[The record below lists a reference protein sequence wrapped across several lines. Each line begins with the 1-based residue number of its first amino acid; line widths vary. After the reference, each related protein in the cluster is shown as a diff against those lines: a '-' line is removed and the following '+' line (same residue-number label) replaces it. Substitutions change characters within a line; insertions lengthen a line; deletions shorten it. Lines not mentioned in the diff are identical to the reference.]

1 VTEAPVVTSAS
12 TTQSSQVTTTT
23 QPVTTTATVTT
34 TPVVDQGGLLTIDD
48 PDYSYGK
55 KIIEITGD
63 ERGLLERLVMG
74 EAGDQGFIGAALVA
88 QCIKDAMTYCGY
100 TSVQQVIT
108 KMQYSGS
115 TSRTPNKN
123 VLDAVAYVF
132 DEGGYAV
139 RHPILYFY
147 AYTSHYSSWHETQEL
162 IVQYKD
168 HRFFWR
174 K

>member
-1 VTEAPVVTSAS
+1 
-12 TTQSSQVTTTT
+12 
-23 QPVTTTATVTT
+23 
-34 TPVVDQGGLLTIDD
+34 
-48 PDYSYGK
+48 
-55 KIIEITGD
+55 
-63 ERGLLERLVMG
+63 
-74 EAGDQGFIGAALVA
+74 
-88 QCIKDAMTYCGY
+88 
-100 TSVQQVIT
+100 
-108 KMQYSGS
+108 MQYSGS